1 MIHSVKV
8 IYNEVITSAQCLD
21 IRATLFLY
29 LPNTNPLISDISQFP
44 SDCYSNGTTFNK
56 QTLFIGGAES
66 EYIPVT
72 DHSEILD
79 IFPRYVLNN
88 YL

>member
-8 IYNEVITSAQCLD
+8 IYD
-21 IRATLFLY
+21 IVLRGSVVFGWDQWFLY
-29 LPNTNPLISDISQFP
+29 QANTNLSISDISQFP
-44 SDCYSNGTTFNK
+44 SDCYSNGTTFSK

-72 DHSEILD
+72 DHSEILE
-79 IFPRYVLNN
+79 IFPRYV
-88 YL
+88 

>member
-8 IYNEVITSAQCLD
+8 IYKVTRLNSGIKFGWNKYFS
-21 IRATLFLY
+21 Y
-29 LPNTNPLISDISQFP
+29 LPNTNLSISDISQFP

-56 QTLFIGGAES
+56 ETLFIGGAES

-72 DHSEILD
+72 DHSEILE
-79 IFPRYVLNN
+79 IFPRYV
-88 YL
+88 